1 MRSDGLVELLSP
13 ITSQFGIDLEE
24 VEVTPAGKRRLVR
37 IVVDG
42 DGPGGGGLLLDD
54 IAEATRAIS
63 TALDDT
69 DLLGNA
75 AYTLEV
81 SSRGVGRPLTLP
93 RHWRRNR
100 DRLVKIGLTDGET
113 VLGRIAESDETSASV
128 RLEGGE
134 ERRVELSQVEQALIQ
149 VEMNRKTAEPTTE
162 GEEV

>member
-42 DGPGGGGLLLDD
+42 DGPSGGGLLLDD

-81 SSRGVGRPLTLP
+81 SSRGVSRPLTLP

-113 VLGRIAESDETSASV
+113 VLGRIADSDETSALV
-128 RLEGGE
+128 HLEGGD
-134 ERRVELSQVEQALIQ
+134 ERRVELSDVEQALIQ
-149 VEMNRKTAEPTTE
+149 VEMNRKTAEPTSE
-162 GEEV
+162 GEEG